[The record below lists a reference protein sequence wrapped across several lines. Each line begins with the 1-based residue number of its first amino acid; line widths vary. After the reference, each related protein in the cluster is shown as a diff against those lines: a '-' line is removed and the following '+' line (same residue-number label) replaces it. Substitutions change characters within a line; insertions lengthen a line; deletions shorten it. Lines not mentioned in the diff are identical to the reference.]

1 MWLDFALC
9 VVGGALILLLPGILL
24 ARSFRF
30 PWVFA
35 LAVAPGCSIALYSLL
50 GVVLSA
56 ASISASGP
64 VLLGISLI
72 VVVIPFA
79 VSFGLAWRR
88 GERSAFWFDR
98 RRERGVPS
106 WEAAVYLLVGIAVS
120 VVLLVK
126 SFDGPESLTQTYDN
140 VLHYGA
146 VRAFLDSGRWSF
158 LSMGQ
163 YGTAADAAIDPL
175 MTTGFYPAA
184 WHVVVALLADVM
196 GVSPA
201 LAANAVN
208 VLFCSLVFPLGMFA
222 FLSALFPENRLA
234 VLAGAFA
241 SVAFAAFPWAL
252 YMSWPLF
259 PYGSSLAVLPVV
271 LFGFVG
277 FFSRFAQV
285 GRIGFLVVFLVSCV
299 SVALLQPS
307 GIFVA
312 ALLLAPYCVQLSM
325 GAVGRLKVGGWRLFA
340 MRLLAG
346 AVTAV
351 LIAGIWIALY
361 KAPFLQA
368 VVNFRWAPSLEP
380 PQAVLDAFSFAVE
393 GNPPQW
399 ILSLLVLV
407 GVGYALR
414 QSALRWLPFSFAFAV
429 VVFVAASSFEGEARH
444 LLAGFWYTDP
454 YRVGA
459 FVALAG
465 MPLVALAVA
474 ALSKGLALVFPVR
487 GRRAGAAILALA
499 LGVAV
504 CVGAYLIPARGA
516 TSFGFLLEQGE
527 TNASTGD
534 NRPFGE
540 TKRRFVEKA
549 RDVVGDDTLV
559 LNNPYDGS
567 MYAYGST
574 GLRTYYRDMGGY
586 GATYES
592 PESLA
597 VRERLAEIG
606 SSDDVAAAVRAL
618 GARYLLLLNDEAP
631 IGWFSPVY
639 LPVQWE
645 GLTAIDD
652 DTPGL
657 EVVLAEDDMRLY
669 RLAEGEGEADAD

>member
-1 MWLDFALC
+1 M
-9 VVGGALILLLPGILL
+9 
-24 ARSFRF
+24 
-30 PWVFA
+30 
-35 LAVAPGCSIALYSLL
+35 LAVASVPT
-50 GVVLSA
+50 
-56 ASISASGP
+56 SGP
-64 VLLGISLI
+64 LLFGISLAAAA
-72 VVVIPFA
+72 IPFS
-79 VSFGLAWRR
+79 VSFFLAWRK
-88 GERSAFWFDR
+88 GKLSASWVDR
-98 RRERGVPS
+98 LRDSGLPS
-106 WEAAVYLLVGIAVS
+106 WEVVVYLLVGVAVS

-175 MTTGFYPAA
+175 MTAGFYPAA
-184 WHVVVALLADVM
+184 WHVVVALLSDTM

-201 LAANAVN
+201 LAANAAN

-222 FLSALFPENRLA
+222 FLSALFPKDRPA

-241 SVAFAAFPWAL
+241 SAAFAAFPWAL

-259 PYGSSLAVLPVV
+259 PYGSSLAALPVV
-271 LFGFVG
+271 LFSFVG
-277 FFSRFAQV
+277 FFARFAQV
-285 GRIGFLVVFLVSCV
+285 GRIGFLVIFIVSCI

-307 GIFVA
+307 GIFAA
-312 ALLLAPYCVQLSM
+312 ALLLAPYCVYLSIS
-325 GAVGRLKVGGWRLFA
+325 AVGGLKVRGWRLFF

-346 AVTAV
+346 AAAVV
-351 LIAGIWIALY
+351 LISGIWVALY
-361 KAPFLQA
+361 RAPFLQA
-368 VVNFRWAPSLEP
+368 VVNFRWEPSLEP
-380 PQAVLDAFSFAVE
+380 AQAVMDAFVFAVE

-399 ILSLLVLV
+399 VLTLLALI
-407 GVGYALR
+407 GIGCALR
-414 QSALRWLPFSFAFAV
+414 RSCLRWLPLSFALSV
-429 VVFVAASSFEGEARH
+429 VVFVAAASLEGEARH

-459 FVALAG
+459 CVALAG
-465 MPLVALAVA
+465 MPLVAYAVA
-474 ALSKGLALVFPVR
+474 ALSKGVSLALPAR
-487 GRRAGAAILALA
+487 GRAIGAVFLTFL
-499 LGVAV
+499 LGIVV
-504 CVGAYLIPARGA
+504 CVGSYLIPVRGA

-527 TNASTGD
+527 MNASTGD

-540 TKRRFVEKA
+540 AKKRFAEKV
-549 RDVVGDDTLV
+549 RDAVGDDALV

-586 GATYES
+586 GASYES

-606 SSDDVAAAVRAL
+606 SSDDVAAAVRTL
-618 GARYLLLLNDEAP
+618 GARYLLLLNDESP

-652 DTPGL
+652 DTPGF
-657 EVVLAEDDMRLY
+657 EMVLAEGDMRLY
-669 RLAEGEGEADAD
+669 RLEEGEEGSDAD